1 MLPRAPRS
9 PQGSSPSL
17 CDKSGGSEPLLFCT
31 VPPPAGDGRLSRPL
45 RPSRRVCERPRALRA
60 FASSQFLFDKKRF
73 SSLDA
78 ALASGPGCIDLFSG
92 SRNLPRSLVR
102 AGFPWVLCFDVAH
115 SPDEDLLSR
124 PVRARVEGLIRHG
137 FALVLTAGPVCASFS
152 RAVTPPCRTTEHP
165 LGVPWCSELQ
175 RAKCDQGNSF
185 AWCRPGRGKAA
196 RG

>member
-1 MLPRAPRS
+1 MRSAATSLSTEPAPDLCPAEPGLPRAPRS
-9 PQGSSPSL
+9 PQRSSHSL
-17 CDKSGGSEPLLFCT
+17 CEKSGGSKPRLLCI
-31 VPPPAGDGRLSRPL
+31 VPPPAGDGPRSCPSGGQFCNL
-45 RPSRRVCERPRALRA
+45 RPFRRACERPRALRA

-124 PVRARVEGLIRHG
+124 PIRARVEGLIRHG
-137 FALVLTAGPVCASFS
+137 FALVLTAGPVC
-152 RAVTPPCRTTEHP
+152 VPPSAGP
-165 LGVPWCSELQ
+165 
-175 RAKCDQGNSF
+175 
-185 AWCRPGRGKAA
+185 
-196 RG
+196 